1 MISKKGDPGT
11 SDSDCLHPDRLT
23 YVQRHT
29 RVSKMLK
36 KAIKNHLKKFSS
48 GGEMWNRVYECIR
61 Q

>member
-29 RVSKMLK
+29 RVLKMQK
-36 KAIKNHLKKFSS
+36 KSNKESL
-48 GGEMWNRVYECIR
+48 EEV
-61 Q
+61 